1 MKRYMKTM
9 NKFNKTQGS
18 ILQLVL
24 IIFLVLVLNIGVFFS
39 GIINNSKAINRVK
52 EINESRLIELT
63 ILRYYKEMILNEV
76 LISDIINIQNYVIE
90 YTVDDLGNFYYIL
103 TTVRKKEQEYSFN
116 LKINIETLVIYSL
129 YQWFLI

>member
-1 MKRYMKTM
+1 MM

-52 EINESRLIELT
+52 EINESRLIEL

-116 LKINIETLVIYSL
+116 LKIDIETLVISSFE
-129 YQWFLI
+129 YQ

>member
-116 LKINIETLVIYSL
+116 LKINSETLVISSFE
-129 YQWFLI
+129 YQ

>member
-24 IIFLVLVLNIGVFFS
+24 IIFLGLVLNIGVFFS

-116 LKINIETLVIYSL
+116 LKINIETLVISSFE
-129 YQWFLI
+129 YQ

>member
-39 GIINNSKAINRVK
+39 GIINNSRAINRVK

-116 LKINIETLVIYSL
+116 LKINIETLVISSFE
-129 YQWFLI
+129 YQ

>member
-76 LISDIINIQNYVIE
+76 LIIEIINIQNYVIE

-116 LKINIETLVIYSL
+116 LKINIETLVISSFE
-129 YQWFLI
+129 YQ

>member
-1 MKRYMKTM
+1 MKTM

-116 LKINIETLVIYSL
+116 LKINIETLVISSFE
-129 YQWFLI
+129 YQ

>member
-39 GIINNSKAINRVK
+39 GIINNSK

-116 LKINIETLVIYSL
+116 LKINIETLVISSFE
-129 YQWFLI
+129 YQ

>member
-1 MKRYMKTM
+1 M

-90 YTVDDLGNFYYIL
+90 YTIDDLGNFYYIL

-116 LKINIETLVIYSL
+116 LKINIETLVISSFE
-129 YQWFLI
+129 YQ

>member
-103 TTVRKKEQEYSFN
+103 TTVRKRTG
-116 LKINIETLVIYSL
+116 I
-129 YQWFLI
+129 

>member
-1 MKRYMKTM
+1 MKRYMKMM

-52 EINESRLIELT
+52 EINESRLIEL

-116 LKINIETLVIYSL
+116 LKIDIETLVISSFE
-129 YQWFLI
+129 YQ

>member
-1 MKRYMKTM
+1 MKRYMKMM

-116 LKINIETLVIYSL
+116 LKIDIETLVISSFE
-129 YQWFLI
+129 YQ

>member
-63 ILRYYKEMILNEV
+63 ILRYYKEKILNEV
-76 LISDIINIQNYVIE
+76 LISDINNIQNYVIE

-116 LKINIETLVIYSL
+116 LKINIETLVISSFE
-129 YQWFLI
+129 YQ

>member
-24 IIFLVLVLNIGVFFS
+24 IIFS

-116 LKINIETLVIYSL
+116 LKINIETLVISSFE
-129 YQWFLI
+129 YQ

>member
-52 EINESRLIELT
+52 EINQSRLIELT

-116 LKINIETLVIYSL
+116 LKINIETLVISSFE
-129 YQWFLI
+129 YQ